1 MACDQKIT
9 KIRQEFDMSF
19 LRKSIEKKANITDV
33 KPLLDNFDLQFI
45 ALEQKVMQFQEQAEQ
60 IQKVNKKHSKNI

>member
-45 ALEQKVMQFQEQAEQ
+45 ALE
-60 IQKVNKKHSKNI
+60 